1 MVLRTRLAAAL
12 ARARETRAALAGTQ
26 VLGSVPELLRTAF
39 PGARAIVVADPRTW
53 RAAGATVREALV
65 AAGLEGEP
73 PVLLEAYPLHAT
85 SRGVEQV
92 TAALASNTCTPV
104 AVGSGTIN
112 DLVKLAAGRLERP
125 YLVVGTA
132 ASMDGYAAFGAS
144 ITHEGL
150 KQTFACPA
158 PRAIVADLDVM
169 RRAPPELVAAG
180 YGDLLAKVVCGADW
194 LLADAAGIEPVDA
207 TAWSLVQEG
216 LPEAIGDPAALV
228 RGEPA
233 VWSAFV
239 EGLLLGGL
247 AMQWTRTSRPA
258 SGAEHQFSHLW
269 DMQHA
274 QTGAATTAHGFQV
287 GVASRF
293 VAALYEEM
301 LAVPFEALDVAV
313 ACAGWPDWPAC
324 EAETRARFGG
334 DGALAGLAV
343 RETRAK
349 HVTREALA
357 AELGRLRLAWPEL
370 RPRLRRQLL
379 SSAEMGR
386 RLRVIGAP
394 DTPEAIGHSRVDLVG
409 SVLLAQGIRR
419 RYTILDAC
427 LRAGCLESLAER
439 ACGRL

>member
-1 MVLRTRLAAAL
+1 
-12 ARARETRAALAGTQ
+12 
-26 VLGSVPELLRTAF
+26 
-39 PGARAIVVADPRTW
+39 
-53 RAAGATVREALV
+53 
-65 AAGLEGEP
+65 
-73 PVLLEAYPLHAT
+73 VLLEAYPLHAT
-85 SRGVEQV
+85 SRRVEQV
-92 TAALASNTCTPV
+92 TAALASNACTPI

-180 YGDLLAKVVCGADW
+180 YGDMLAKVVCGADW
-194 LLADAAGIEPVDA
+194 LLADAVGIEPVDA
-207 TAWSLVQEG
+207 AAWSLVQDG
-216 LPEAIGDPAALV
+216 LPEAIGDPAALA

-233 VWSAFV
+233 IWSAFV

-274 QTGAATTAHGFQV
+274 QTGAAMTAHGFQV

-301 LAVPFEALDVAV
+301 LAVPFEALDVTA
-313 ACAGWPDWPAC
+313 ACAGWPDWPDC
-324 EAETRARFGG
+324 EAETRARVGG
-334 DGALAGLAV
+334 GALGGLAV
-343 RETRAK
+343 GETRAK
-349 HVTREALA
+349 HVTRDALA
-357 AELGRLRLAWPEL
+357 AELGRLRTVWPEL

-379 SSAEMGR
+379 TAAEMGQ
-386 RLRVIGAP
+386 RLRLIGAP
-394 DTPEAIGHSRVDLVG
+394 DTPEAIGRPRAD
-409 SVLLAQGIRR
+409 LLASVIPAQRIRR
-419 RYTILDAC
+419 RYTVLDAC
-427 LRAGCLESLAER
+427 LRAGCLEKLAER
-439 ACGRL
+439 ACCRL